1 MIEENEID
9 ENDESPSEIDLA
21 TLAAVERSLPRVAP
35 PDDMFDRI
43 LADIRPEATV
53 VPLRP
58 KDRRRHVTP
67 IAATLAAIAAVV
79 VVAVVALG
87 RDDLGSPDA
96 RAAISGKSETELT
109 GEAVLYGATADGGTV
124 RISLRNV
131 PAAPSGHHY
140 EIWVLRRDAN
150 GEMEAIGSFTPTS
163 KDVQF
168 DLPLPGPGDYA
179 AVDVSVEENGGP
191 PIHSDTSLAS
201 GTFT

>member
-1 MIEENEID
+1 MID
-9 ENDESPSEIDLA
+9 ENDESQSEIDQA

-43 LADIRPEATV
+43 LADIRPEAAV
-53 VPLRP
+53 IPLRA
-58 KDRRRHVTP
+58 KDRRRHAMP
-67 IAATLAAIAAVV
+67 IAATLGAIAAVV
-79 VVAVVALG
+79 VIAVVALG

-96 RAAISGKSETELT
+96 RAAISGKSDPEVT

-124 RISLRNV
+124 HVSLRNV

-140 EIWVLRRDAN
+140 EIWVLRRDADS
-150 GEMEAIGSFTPTS
+150 EMEAIGSFTPTS
-163 KDVQF
+163 QDIQL